1 MKHQE
6 DSSDGEDDEE
16 KARNASEAEGIGELE
31 AMAFHLRREDMEE
44 EVVVH
49 HHGSFQIGI
58 RYPGPE
64 NGSPNG
70 RI

>member
-31 AMAFHLRREDMEE
+31 AMAFHLRREDMKE
-44 EVVVH
+44 EVMVH
-49 HHGSFQIGI
+49 HHGAFQIRI
-58 RYPGPE
+58 RYPRSE
-64 NGSPNG
+64 DGSPNC
-70 RI
+70 